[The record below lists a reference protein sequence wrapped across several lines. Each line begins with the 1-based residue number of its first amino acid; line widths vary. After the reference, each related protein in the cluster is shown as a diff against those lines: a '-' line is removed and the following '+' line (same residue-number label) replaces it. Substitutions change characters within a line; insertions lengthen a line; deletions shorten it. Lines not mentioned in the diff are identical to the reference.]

1 MCSVWVAFV
10 DKLLSKE
17 KKKKEEPS
25 SLFQRQRVDELL
37 AELSKK
43 FPPKYASTA
52 TSQIL
57 PQKQGT
63 CLLDYR
69 PTTLLKRFN
78 ILLTIPW

>member
-1 MCSVWVAFV
+1 MIDFVFRHKLHTRKDSYSVFCEWLV

-43 FPPKYASTA
+43 FPPRY
-52 TSQIL
+52 
-57 PQKQGT
+57 
-63 CLLDYR
+63 
-69 PTTLLKRFN
+69 PTTTAQTTQSEK
-78 ILLTIPW
+78 PG